1 MHQLILMW
9 RGLQVPSNKGY
20 QRGGSSLFVDNLISS
35 KAEEAMDNLKA
46 LKKACSLTR
55 VILWLWLHQEK
66 NFKLHSPESKKSMLE
81 M

>member
-1 MHQLILMW
+1 M
-9 RGLQVPSNKGY
+9 
-20 QRGGSSLFVDNLISS
+20 FVDNLISS